1 MISTFLWIPA
11 HDCPHKRN
19 RNVEEVVAHDTHLKD
34 QDALD
39 DEERQLLKGTS
50 ASALMWSEKEQRK
63 NGAEKIS
70 RGPRPPQMLAA
81 FETSPLASFPR
92 PAFQLHK
99 TGNYSTRSLR
109 LEQFPVLCICSQSCK
124 NLTHHRTCLPEKN
137 SAATTAHCSRG
148 LSPMACSSAAWQCA
162 RMATVWACM
171 VSSSVGLGCKF
182 CVFFRPSAQICLC

>member
-81 FETSPLASFPR
+81 FPSTSVPAPQDGKLFYAIASAR
-92 PAFQLHK
+92 
-99 TGNYSTRSLR
+99 TISR
-109 LEQFPVLCICSQSCK
+109 LVYL
-124 NLTHHRTCLPEKN
+124 
-137 SAATTAHCSRG
+137 
-148 LSPMACSSAAWQCA
+148 LSK
-162 RMATVWACM
+162 
-171 VSSSVGLGCKF
+171 L
-182 CVFFRPSAQICLC
+182 